1 MLVKKAAFKYF
12 LELKLTNRKLDFE
25 NYDQLQIQPYLVNSK
40 LNNTEKSLLYC
51 LRSHCHKAKYNFKKM
66 HRNNTSCVFGCSAI
80 ETQEHALT
88 QCQPILTKIENSFNM
103 PYTNIFGS
111 LQEQLEII
119 PKLYQVEV
127 TRLHMKEHLI
137 PGAVCRQDSCLEA

>member
-1 MLVKKAAFKYF
+1 
-12 LELKLTNRKLDFE
+12 
-25 NYDQLQIQPYLVNSK
+25 
-40 LNNTEKSLLYC
+40 
-51 LRSHCHKAKYNFKKM
+51 M
-66 HRNNTSCVFGCSAI
+66 HRNDTSCVFGCSAI

-88 QCQPILTKIENSFNM
+88 QCQPILTKIENSINL

-127 TRLHMKEHLI
+127 TRLHMNEHLI
-137 PGAVCRQDSCLEA
+137 PGATCRRDSCLEA